1 MVIDLIS
8 KQAAIEALRNLPR
21 WIMDPDGEFQ
31 PVNPPTVA
39 MIDPDDAV
47 SAIENLPAR
56 CIRIYEVYPDD
67 RRSDGN
73 DEDESYC
80 RNTGIGE
87 TEDFYCA
94 DAERSDGN
102 E

>member
-1 MVIDLIS
+1 MVRGEDLIS
-8 KQAAIEALRNLPR
+8 RKAAIEAIKGLPR
-21 WIMDPDGEFQ
+21 WIMDPNGEFQ
-31 PVNPPTVA
+31 PVDPPMVS

-47 SAIENLPAR
+47 SAVENLPTGLELIM
-56 CIRIYEVYPDD
+56 CKDCKYYVYGD
-67 RRSDGN
+67 

-94 DAERSDGN
+94 DAERRN